1 MIKIIR
7 QPVAVW
13 QNKQMKKNRIK
24 PEKGM
29 VVAIPLTNGQFGL
42 AAIIEV
48 SELAEKV
55 YHTIWSFYDFM
66 SADKESLNDKLK
78 DESYFSLPFLVC
90 GMDYEELEK
99 GKWPVIGK
107 LDINVTN
114 IDLSNS
120 DTLGKLMRESIAG
133 VMLLEMYL
141 GLKRW
146 SLYKDPLYLDKRLLP
161 GFKRPANIL
170 E

>member
-1 MIKIIR
+1 
-7 QPVAVW
+7 
-13 QNKQMKKNRIK
+13 
-24 PEKGM
+24 M

-42 AAIIEV
+42 GIIV
-48 SELAEKV
+48 GVRELDKNV

-66 SADKESLNDKLK
+66 ATNTESLIKKLK
-78 DESYFSLPFLVC
+78 DENYFRLPFLVC
-90 GMDYEELEK
+90 GMDYEEFEK

-107 LDINVTN
+107 LDIHIAN
-114 IDLSNS
+114 IDLSNPEI
-120 DTLGKLMRESIAG
+120 LGKLMRESIAG

-141 GLKRW
+141 GIKRW

>member
-1 MIKIIR
+1 
-7 QPVAVW
+7 
-13 QNKQMKKNRIK
+13 MKRNRIK

-29 VVAIPLTNGQFGL
+29 VVTIPLTNDQFGL
-42 AAIIEV
+42 AIIIEV
-48 SELAEKV
+48 RELGESI
-55 YHTIWSFYDFM
+55 YHTVWSFYDFM
-66 SADKESLNDKLK
+66 SPDKESLIKKLE
-78 DESYFSLPFLVC
+78 DENYFRLPFLVC

-107 LDINVTN
+107 LDTHITN
-114 IDLSNS
+114 IDLSNP
-120 DTLGKLMRESIAG
+120 DILEKMMRESIAG

-141 GLKRW
+141 GIQRW

-161 GFKRPANIL
+161 GFKRSANIL

>member
-1 MIKIIR
+1 
-7 QPVAVW
+7 
-13 QNKQMKKNRIK
+13 MKKNRIK

-29 VVAIPLTNGQFGL
+29 IVAIPLTNGQFGL

-48 SELAEKV
+48 FLLAEDI

-66 SADKESLNDKLK
+66 SPDKEKLTHKLTDK
-78 DESYFSLPFLVC
+78 DYFTLPFLVC

-99 GKWPVIGK
+99 GKWQVIGK
-107 LDINVTN
+107 LDIRPAN
-114 IDLSNS
+114 IDLSNP
-120 DTLGKLMRESIAG
+120 DIIDKLRRESIAG

-146 SLYKDPLYLDKRLLP
+146 SLYKDPMYLDKRLLP
-161 GFKRPANIL
+161 GFKRPDNIL

>member
-1 MIKIIR
+1 
-7 QPVAVW
+7 
-13 QNKQMKKNRIK
+13 MKRNRIK

-29 VVAIPLTNGQFGL
+29 VVAIPLTNGQFGI
-42 AAIIEV
+42 AIILAV
-48 SELAEKV
+48 RELDENV
-55 YHTIWSFYDFM
+55 YHTIWGFYDFN
-66 SADKESLNDKLK
+66 SADKESLIKKLR
-78 DESYFSLPFLVC
+78 DENYFSLPFLVC

-107 LDINVTN
+107 LDIPVTN

-120 DTLGKLMRESIAG
+120 EILGKLMRESIAG

-141 GLKRW
+141 GIKRW